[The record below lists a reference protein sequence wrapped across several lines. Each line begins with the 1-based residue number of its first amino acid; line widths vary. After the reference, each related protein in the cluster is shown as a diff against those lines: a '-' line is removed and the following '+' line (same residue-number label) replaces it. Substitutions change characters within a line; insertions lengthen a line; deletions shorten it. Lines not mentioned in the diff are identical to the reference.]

1 MVTLRDY
8 PPIEVQAAR
17 AVLLELAHLLGEYRQ
32 DVVLVGGWVP
42 ELLFPEAE
50 ITHVGS
56 LDVDLALNHRSL
68 DDAGYR
74 TIHELLVGRE
84 YYQKPD
90 GQPFQYFRRVQTAGG
105 QEIIVPVDFL
115 AGEYGG
121 RGRKHRSQ
129 RVSGMQP
136 RKARGCDLAFSE
148 PTQIHLEGRLPA
160 GPMDSAILNVVDVT
174 AFIIMKAMAVEGR
187 LNEKDPWDIYFC
199 LCSYPGGTAALA
211 ERFKPRLKNGLVRE
225 GLQIIADKFA
235 SVDHYGP
242 AAVSAFE
249 EITDPE
255 ARAIR
260 RRDAFERVRDL
271 LERLGLSQTG
281 SSQ

>member
-8 PPIEVQAAR
+8 SSVEVQAAHS
-17 AVLLELAHLLGEYRQ
+17 VLLELAHILGQ
-32 DVVLVGGWVP
+32 FGADVVLVGGWAP
-42 ELLFPEAE
+42 ELLFPDAE
-50 ITHVGS
+50 LTHVGS
-56 LDVDLALNHRSL
+56 LDVDFALNHRNL

-74 TIHELLVGRE
+74 TIHQLLKDRG
-84 YYQKPD
+84 YFQTTD
-90 GQPFQYFRRVQTAGG
+90 GQPFQYFRRVQASDG
-105 QEIIVPVDFL
+105 QEIVVQVDFL

-148 PTQIHLEGRLPA
+148 PVAIRLEGRLPT
-160 GPMDSAILNVVDVT
+160 GPFDSATICVVDVT
-174 AFIIMKAMAVEGR
+174 TFIIMKAMAVAGR

-199 LCSYPGGTAALA
+199 LRSYPGGTAALA
-211 ERFKPRLKNGLVRE
+211 ERFRPRLKNGLVRE

-242 AAVSAFE
+242 AAVAAFE
-249 EITDPE
+249 EITDRE
-255 ARAIR
+255 ERAIR
-260 RRDAFERVRDL
+260 QRDAFERAHDL
-271 LERLGLSQTG
+271 LERLGLS
-281 SSQ
+281 

>member
-1 MVTLRDY
+1 M
-8 PPIEVQAAR
+8 
-17 AVLLELAHLLGEYRQ
+17 
-32 DVVLVGGWVP
+32 
-42 ELLFPEAE
+42 
-50 ITHVGS
+50 
-56 LDVDLALNHRSL
+56 
-68 DDAGYR
+68 
-74 TIHELLVGRE
+74 
-84 YYQKPD
+84 
-90 GQPFQYFRRVQTAGG
+90 
-105 QEIIVPVDFL
+105 DFL